1 MVNIKDMAIRKRLIM
16 LIPALVLMAYALRGN
31 TQPEFYSRY
40 MKYSSE
46 ELLRMGNTY
55 AEKSKLADSAL
66 VCFSDWVYWAL
77 VCLFLR
83 VLQLRKVIRQPAA
96 SQAHC

>member
-1 MVNIKDMAIRKRLIM
+1 MAIHKRLIM

-46 ELLRMGNTY
+46 ELLRMGNAY

-66 VCFSDWVYWAL
+66 VCFSIVGI
-77 VCLFLR
+77 FLR